1 MSKMLKQ
8 TRKNKKLP
16 NAELQVLWTGPP
28 LGPLEKLSLASFI
41 AYGHPVIL
49 YTYNPI
55 DEIKKQIPPSIK
67 YGIKV
72 VDGNTIL
79 NRDKQ
84 FKFAGRNKA
93 YEFLPFSDLFRFTM
107 LHKKGGR
114 WIDLDMTLIKPLP
127 KKLIAMKYAFSSE
140 RTIQKGAYKQKTPE
154 IPDIGYVQV
163 PGPGSELTTWMMDN
177 IPDTTTLKTPFDFM
191 NLYRKALVELKLENY
206 VLPAKA
212 FLPLNWWD
220 IKEAFEEEQKCFPS
234 KYGQKAFCKSDL
246 IPKDVYAIHWFRAIL
261 RKRKSPF
268 ETAEYEPDSLW
279 GVVLKEI
286 EKRTNMTNSDVF

>member
-1 MSKMLKQ
+1 MLKQ
-8 TRKNKKLP
+8 TRKNKKLS
-16 NAELQVLWTGPP
+16 NAELQVLWTGAP

-49 YTYNPI
+49 YTYDTI
-55 DEIKKQIPPSIK
+55 SQVKEQIPQSIR

-72 VDGNTIL
+72 VDANTIL
-79 NRDKQ
+79 EKSKVFT
-84 FKFAGRNKA
+84 FKGRNKA
-93 YEFLPFSDLFRFTM
+93 YQYLPFSDWFRFTM

-154 IPDIGYVQV
+154 IPHIGYVQV
-163 PGPGSELTTWMMDN
+163 PGPNSELTTWIMDH

-191 NLYRKALVELKLENY
+191 NLFRKGLEELDLKKY
-206 VLPAKA
+206 ALPAKT

-220 IKEAFEEEQKCFPS
+220 VKEAFEEEQKCFPA

-246 IPKDVYAIHWFRAIL
+246 IPSDVYAIHWFRAIL
-261 RKRKSPF
+261 RKRKLPF
-268 ETAEYEPDSLW
+268 ETDDYEPTSLW
-279 GVVLKEI
+279 GTILKEI
-286 EKRTNMTNSDVF
+286 EKRTNMKNSDVF